1 MDDLWTEFEVEI
13 TEMLNESVK
22 QAFIEGSMYSIDP
35 DDHSEED
42 YKWFQEK
49 SVSDY
54 EEWVAS
60 EQS

>member
-22 QAFIEGSMYSIDP
+22 QAFIAGYEFGYEGVDYDYDP
-35 DDHSEED
+35 DGT
-42 YKWFQEK
+42 YKR
-49 SVSDY
+49 
-54 EEWVAS
+54 WVTN